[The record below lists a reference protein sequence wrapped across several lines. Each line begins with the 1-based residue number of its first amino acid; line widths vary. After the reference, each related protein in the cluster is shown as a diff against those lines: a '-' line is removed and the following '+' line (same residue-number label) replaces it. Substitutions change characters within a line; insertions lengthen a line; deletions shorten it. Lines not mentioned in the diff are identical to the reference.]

1 MPCFHSFTVYL
12 QGVDASS
19 LPCVLPLERCATAA
33 CEQACKQERGTCP
46 ALMMAAACGGTR
58 RQLRRPAPRCR
69 HAHAAIIARWL
80 WQQRAHG
87 CHHVAGKLKHRY
99 GRNRFQKHV
108 EGKREGS
115 EGEASGCGSE
125 GELRCMMKE
134 RALRKLRYDF
144 ILTRKSMR

>member
-1 MPCFHSFTVYL
+1 MPRAHDGGGMWRHTAPTAP
-12 QGVDASS
+12 ASS
-19 LPCVLPLERCATAA
+19 ALQARA
-33 CEQACKQERGTCP
+33 CGNYRAV
-46 ALMMAAACGGTR
+46 AVAAARTWLPSRGGEN
-58 RQLRRPAPRCR
+58 
-69 HAHAAIIARWL
+69 
-80 WQQRAHG
+80 
-87 CHHVAGKLKHRY
+87 